1 MNTIA
6 TYQSCSTS
14 GVRALDLQL
23 IAQIQKIAPGLLVKF
38 DYLQVAYGPG
48 CHPYLQAPAVK
59 ALEKVVAMRSE
70 HRLKINSA
78 YRTLAQQ
85 ALLFAQYQQRRCGVV
100 AAARPGQSNHN
111 SGLSLDI
118 DEASIWRPTFERC
131 GFDWLGSWDPMHFDF
146 VGSSAKDLR
155 WVSIKA
161 FQQLWNLNHPKQKIA
176 EDGKWGEQTFT
187 VLMRTTI
194 SGFMYCPSLAVHHK
208 VPAITTNPNPL
219 PSLRKGMSGLDVV
232 RLQTALAKKQL
243 VGIEPDGVFGNRT
256 EDAVKSIQRSVG
268 ITADGVVGLATRK
281 ALGLG

>member
-38 DYLQVAYGPG
+38 DHLPVNCGPG

-59 ALEKVVAMRSE
+59 ALEKVVAMRSG
-70 HRLKINSA
+70 HRIRINSA

-111 SGLSLDI
+111 SGLALDV
-118 DEASIWRPTFERC
+118 DEASAWRPTFERC
-131 GFDWLGSWDPMHFDF
+131 GFDWIGSFDPMHFDF
-146 VGSSAKDLR
+146 VGAGTKDLR

-161 FQQLWNLNHPKQKIA
+161 FQQLWNLNHPKQRIS

-194 SGFMYCPSLAVHHK
+194 SGFMHCPSLAVHHK
-208 VPAITTNPNPL
+208 VPAIATHGNPL
-219 PSLRKGMSGLDVV
+219 PALRKGMSGPDVI

-243 VGIEPDGVFGNRT
+243 AGIEPDGVFGNRT
-256 EDAVKSIQRSVG
+256 EDAVKSIQRSAG
-268 ITADGVVGLATRK
+268 ITADGVVGIATRK